1 MFGKNS
7 LSALVCCANRDK
19 SKLPLRMDLFYFLK
33 EIKPM
38 TESNTDRAKIQD
50 NARNILKF
58 KDFNSGEF

>member
-1 MFGKNS
+1 
-7 LSALVCCANRDK
+7 
-19 SKLPLRMDLFYFLK
+19 MDLFYFLK